1 MRKSLKHG
9 IAMAAVLILILWG
22 SVSAA
27 TIGQETSQAMKT
39 LNISKGSGNLLVLT
53 NAPYVKVNGACALPY
68 LAQVQEVTGCSVGK
82 GNLLF
87 FQRSQSHPLRI
98 MLFKKS
104 TGHAVIIS
112 LKDQKPIIE
121 KLNLSVRTISEP
133 SFWKTTGS
141 LNASKDMFTL
151 AAIANMWAKGA
162 PYDFLKSAELHN
174 HICPGLTSGY
184 LMAHYILDK
193 YPLQN
198 GERYTV
204 VACPVWCKEDALQ
217 VVLDCTPGKKR
228 MVVKP
233 LSKEQQERISV
244 KNPAGMLLIWD
255 AKNKSGKGVALSF
268 DFDRLRSL
276 ASKDAPKAAVVL
288 AAADHLDRPDQFVS
302 EAARFELNQGVYEDI
317 VSAGSNPYAVVG
329 LLRKE

>member
-1 MRKSLKHG
+1 
-9 IAMAAVLILILWG
+9 MAAVLILILC
-22 SVSAA
+22 SAVSAA
-27 TIGQETSQAMKT
+27 TLKQETSQAMKI

-53 NAPYVKVNGACALPY
+53 NAPYVKVNGAFALPY
-68 LAQVQEVTGCSVGK
+68 LGQVQDVTGCSVGK

-87 FQRSQSHPLRI
+87 FQRSQNHPLRM

-104 TGHAVIIS
+104 TGDAVIIS
-112 LKDQKPIIE
+112 LKDQTPISE
-121 KLNLSVRTISEP
+121 KLNLSARTISKQ
-133 SFWKTTGS
+133 SFWKATEALDAG
-141 LNASKDMFTL
+141 KDMFTL
-151 AAIANMWAKGA
+151 APIANMWAKGV

-174 HICPGLTSGY
+174 HICSGLTSGY
-184 LMAHYILDK
+184 LLAHYILNK

-204 VACPVWCKEDALQ
+204 VACPVWCKEDAFQ

-233 LSKEQQERISV
+233 LSKEQREQISV

-255 AKNKSGKGVALSF
+255 AKKKIGKGVALSF

-276 ASKDAPKAAVVL
+276 ASKDAPKAAIVL
-288 AAADHLDRPDQFVS
+288 AAADYLNSPDQFVS
-302 EAARFELNQGVYEDI
+302 EAEKFKLNEALYEDI
-317 VSAGSNPYAVVG
+317 VTAGSNPYAVVG
-329 LLRKE
+329 LLRKK

>member
-1 MRKSLKHG
+1 
-9 IAMAAVLILILWG
+9 
-22 SVSAA
+22 
-27 TIGQETSQAMKT
+27 
-39 LNISKGSGNLLVLT
+39 
-53 NAPYVKVNGACALPY
+53 
-68 LAQVQEVTGCSVGK
+68 
-82 GNLLF
+82 
-87 FQRSQSHPLRI
+87 

-112 LKDQKPIIE
+112 LKDQKPIAE
-121 KLNLSVRTISEP
+121 KLNLSARTISDQ
-133 SFWKTTGS
+133 SFWKITGA
-141 LNASKDMFTL
+141 LNAGKDMFTL

-255 AKNKSGKGVALSF
+255 AENKIGKGVALSF

-302 EAARFELNQGVYEDI
+302 EAARFELNQVVYEDI